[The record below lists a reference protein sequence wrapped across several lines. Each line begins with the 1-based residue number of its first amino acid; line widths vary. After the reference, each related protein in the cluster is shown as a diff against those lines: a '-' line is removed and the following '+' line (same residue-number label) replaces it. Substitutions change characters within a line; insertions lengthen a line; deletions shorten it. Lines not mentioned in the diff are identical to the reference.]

1 MLASELIKKIE
12 NGEFNETLCT
22 IYQESDNSGKRYV
35 NALKKFIELHTDLE
49 VSIYS
54 APGRSEIGGN
64 HTDHQHGQVLAGAI
78 DLDMICVVSFTED
91 NVVELISEGFS
102 IKPVDL
108 SDLSVHEDEIGTS
121 ESIIRGTAA
130 SFVKRGKKISGFK
143 GYMISDVLGGSG
155 LSSSAAFESLIGSI
169 FSYGLNDGSVDSI
182 EIAKIG
188 QEAENVYFGKP
199 CGLMDQMACSVGG
212 FVYIDFASD
221 PVVKRVNFDMNEAG
235 YSLCIID
242 TKGSHADLTPE
253 YAAIPAEMKSIAKY
267 FGKEFLNEIDP
278 KDFYTSIPELRKL
291 GNDRAIMRAFH
302 FLAENARVPKMVEKL
317 ENKDVDGFF
326 KLVSESGNSSYK
338 YLQNV
343 YAITEPKNQEIPVS
357 LAYAEYLLQGKGIA
371 RVHGGGFAGTIQA
384 YVRNEDVPKFKKAMN
399 DLFGEGS
406 VYVLH
411 IRQQGGIR
419 VIG

>member
-1 MLASELIKKIE
+1 MLVSELINKIE
-12 NGEFNETLCT
+12 AGEFNETLT
-22 IYQESDNSGKRYV
+22 NIYLESEASSKRYIG
-35 NALKKFIELHTDLE
+35 ALKKFKELYSDVE
-49 VSIYS
+49 VGIYS

-64 HTDHQHGQVLAGAI
+64 HTDHQHGQVLAAAI
-78 DLDMICVVSFTED
+78 DLDMICVVAFTED
-91 NVVELISEGFS
+91 NVVELVSEGFE

-108 SDLSVHEDEIGTS
+108 SDLSVREAEFGTS
-121 ESIIRGTAA
+121 ESIIRGIAA

-143 GYMISDVLGGSG
+143 GYMVSNVLGGSG

-169 FSYGLNDGSVDSI
+169 FSYGLNEGSVNSI

-221 PVVKRVNFDMNEAG
+221 PVVKQVKFDMNETG

-253 YAAIPAEMKSIAKY
+253 YAAVPAEMKSIAKY
-267 FGKEFLNEIDP
+267 FGKEYLNEINP
-278 KDFYTSIPELRKL
+278 KDFYTSLPELRKL

-302 FLAENARVPKMVEKL
+302 FLAENARVPMMADKL
-317 ENKDVDGFF
+317 ENKDFDGFLQ
-326 KLVSESGNSSYK
+326 LVGQSGNSSYK

-357 LAYAEYLLQGKGIA
+357 LAYAEYLLQGKGMA

-384 YVRNEDVPKFKKAMN
+384 YVRNEDVEVFKEAMN
-399 DLFGEGS
+399 NLFGEGS